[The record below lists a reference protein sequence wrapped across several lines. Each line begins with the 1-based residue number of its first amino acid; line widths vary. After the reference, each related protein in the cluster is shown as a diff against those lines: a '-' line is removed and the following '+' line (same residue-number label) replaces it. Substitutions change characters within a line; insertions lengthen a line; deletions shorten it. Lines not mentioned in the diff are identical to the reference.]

1 MLVCLNPYRFPNS
14 IAISETMIVGA
25 APIGPTSLYTRDS
38 MGHMPFQIL
47 GILARDVY

>member
-25 APIGPTSLYTRDS
+25 ARQRADLSLCVSLDATRAFPNLKGFS
-38 MGHMPFQIL
+38 S
-47 GILARDVY
+47 

>member
-25 APIGPTSLYTRDS
+25 APHRADLPLYARLDATRAF
-38 MGHMPFQIL
+38 PNL
-47 GILARDVY
+47 RDVSS